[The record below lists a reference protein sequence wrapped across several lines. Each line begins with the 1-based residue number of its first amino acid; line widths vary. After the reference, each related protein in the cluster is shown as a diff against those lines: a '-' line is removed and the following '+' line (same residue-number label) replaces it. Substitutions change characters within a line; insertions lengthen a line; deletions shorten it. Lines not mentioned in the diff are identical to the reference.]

1 MEEPAPRCLRGA
13 RPVGRRRVAPRE
25 RGECVCLLN
34 DLNNVFYFVGWG
46 AARITS
52 TINPQAKAGQLAAA
66 AAAAHSVPSPNL
78 IKY

>member
-1 MEEPAPRCLRGA
+1 MQGN
-13 RPVGRRRVAPRE
+13 
-25 RGECVCLLN
+25 GECVCLLN